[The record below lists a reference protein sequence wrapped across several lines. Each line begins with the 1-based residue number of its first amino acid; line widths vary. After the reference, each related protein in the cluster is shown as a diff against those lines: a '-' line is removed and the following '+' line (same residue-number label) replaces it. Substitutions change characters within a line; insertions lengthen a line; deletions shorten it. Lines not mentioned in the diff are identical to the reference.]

1 MTSRLALSGCS
12 ILFAV
17 GAGLAA
23 TCGVANAD
31 GFPQVRYEVSGSGVA
46 EAINYQLD
54 TGQKHIVNVPLPWST
69 QFTAFGG
76 QVFVLSAEGN
86 GQVSCNIVVD
96 GNSVF
101 KATAQGT
108 PGRAVCSH

>member
-17 GAGLAA
+17 AVGFAA

-31 GFPQVRYEVSGSGVA
+31 NWPQVRYEVSGSGVA
-46 EAINYQLD
+46 ETITYQLD

-69 QFTAFGG
+69 QFTSFGG
-76 QVFVLSAEGN
+76 QVFVLSAEGQ
-86 GQVSCNIVVD
+86 GQISCNIVVD

-101 KATAQGT
+101 KATASGT
-108 PGRAVCSH
+108 PGRAICSH